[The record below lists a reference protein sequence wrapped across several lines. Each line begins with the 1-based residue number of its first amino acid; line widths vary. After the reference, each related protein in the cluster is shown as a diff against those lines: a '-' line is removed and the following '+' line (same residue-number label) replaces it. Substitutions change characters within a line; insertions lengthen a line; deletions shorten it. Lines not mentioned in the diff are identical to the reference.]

1 MKLEA
6 MQIHRFAVGPA
17 DPAMELLNNGQ
28 ELWLT
33 YVFDPLPVGFQL
45 HQEAL
50 EFMLD
55 EMVADSRYPATDYE
69 VLDYTVLTDYDP
81 YFEVDVRVG
90 ITLEDKTEDDVYDEV
105 WPITHEM
112 NRLKIE
118 EYALKGE

>member
-6 MQIHRFAVGPA
+6 MQIHRFAAGPA
-17 DPAMELLNNGQ
+17 NPAMELLNNGQ

-33 YVFDPLPVGFQL
+33 YVFEELPRGYQL
-45 HQEAL
+45 NQHAV

-69 VLDYTVLTDYDP
+69 VLDYTILDDDP
-81 YFEVDVRVG
+81 SFEVDILVN
-90 ITLEDKTEDDVYDEV
+90 ITLEGKTTDAIYKEL

-112 NRLKIE
+112 NRLGIRDC
-118 EYALKGE
+118 ALKSE